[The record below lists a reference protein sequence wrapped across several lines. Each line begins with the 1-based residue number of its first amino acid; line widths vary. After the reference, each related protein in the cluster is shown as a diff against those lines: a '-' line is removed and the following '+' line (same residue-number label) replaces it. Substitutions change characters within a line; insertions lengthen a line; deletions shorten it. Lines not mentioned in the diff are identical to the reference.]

1 MSLLKRSG
9 LYAIEAG
16 SDASSDET
24 LAGLNKQF
32 TFDDVYEFNEVCVDA
47 QIPCAHYVI
56 FGGPGETD
64 SVYQRRACTTSRC

>member
-16 SDASSDET
+16 SDAASDET

-32 TFDDVYEFNEVCVDA
+32 TFDDVYEFNQVMC
-47 QIPCAHYVI
+47 
-56 FGGPGETD
+56 
-64 SVYQRRACTTSRC
+64 